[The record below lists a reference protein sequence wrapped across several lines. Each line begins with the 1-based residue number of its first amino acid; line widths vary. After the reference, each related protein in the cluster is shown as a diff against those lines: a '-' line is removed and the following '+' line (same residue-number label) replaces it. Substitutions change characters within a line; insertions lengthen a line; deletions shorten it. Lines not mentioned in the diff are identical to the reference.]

1 MAKFVTARFLTLP
14 ALLLGSISLSACSGH
29 GYGHGSQ
36 FAGANCDVVLAQHCA
51 GYGAYG
57 GHSAVKTRYGT
68 SAYASGYQQQ
78 VYAQPQMML
87 RPAPVAQPQMA
98 QSTTYQQPRSQA
110 PSYSAV
116 STPSYDVELFNSTV
130 SAPANC
136 PAGTTAQSDG
146 TCLQGSSISSY
157 TSPLTAPSYS
167 APTTTSSYTNG
178 YITSG
183 SPLNCPAGT
192 TASSDGTCLQGG
204 SSSYSSSTYTGP
216 SYSSSSSSIAPPVS
230 SHDFSDYDWGSKD
243 TTWGSDNYVSPGSR
257 IVDAPIS
264 YPAAPSAPSGYM
276 PSRK

>member
-51 GYGAYG
+51 GYGAYD

-68 SAYASGYQQQ
+68 SAYAAGYQQQ

-98 QSTTYQQPRSQA
+98 QSMTYQQPRYQA

-116 STPSYDVELFNSTV
+116 STPSYDVELFDSTM
-130 SAPANC
+130 SEPANC
-136 PAGTTAQSDG
+136 PAGSEST
-146 TCLQGSSISSY
+146 
-157 TSPLTAPSYS
+157 
-167 APTTTSSYTNG
+167 
-178 YITSG
+178 
-183 SPLNCPAGT
+183 LNCPAGT

-204 SSSYSSSTYTGP
+204 STSSYSSSTYTGP
-216 SYSSSSSSIAPPVS
+216 SYSSSSIGIAPPVS
-230 SHDFSDYDWGSKD
+230 THDFSDYDWGSKD
-243 TTWGSDNYVSPGSR
+243 TTWGSDSYVSPGSR
-257 IVDAPIS
+257 IVDAPTS